1 MQAIYN
7 YHYLNI
13 VCKPSEACLN
23 YSQPQTSLLEIKK
36 KHSEYGGSEIHLVG
50 RKKEPLI
57 LEATNYSK
65 RRDGRARRSMCSMIV
80 RTQGPPPGL
89 EGGLCASVTADSRA
103 CQCLC
108 CRLVSFTFLC
118 AHPLKW
124 ID

>member
-1 MQAIYN
+1 MHAIYN

-36 KHSEYGGSEIHLVG
+36 NTVEYGGSEIHLVG

-65 RRDGRARRSMCSMIV
+65 RRDGRARRSMCSKIV
-80 RTQGPPPGL
+80 RTQGPQGL
-89 EGGLCASVTADSRA
+89 EGGMCSRA